1 MENHPLGHTPNSQ
14 TQQGALGVLM
24 PPRDLQAQGAETAL
38 GKILGTQSSLPSR
51 QERSSELRGQ
61 GSRPGSAA
69 HQWSLPCCTRI
80 SWFKRQAWGS
90 LNLSVLG
97 GS

>member
-1 MENHPLGHTPNSQ
+1 MSKLR
-14 TQQGALGVLM
+14 A
-24 PPRDLQAQGAETAL
+24 DTAA

-80 SWFKRQAWGS
+80 SWLKRQAWGS

-97 GS
+97 GHDEETQGEEMGGHLGG